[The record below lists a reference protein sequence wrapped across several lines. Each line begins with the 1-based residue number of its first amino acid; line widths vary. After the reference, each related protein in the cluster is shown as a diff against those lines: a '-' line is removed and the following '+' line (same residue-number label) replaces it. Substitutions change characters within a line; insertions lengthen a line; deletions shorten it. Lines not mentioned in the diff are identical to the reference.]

1 MKYLT
6 GDEILA
12 IHSEIIDATG
22 GAHGVRDAGLFVSII
37 EKPKARFGGKELYK
51 GIFMKTAVYLEAFVN
66 YHVFIDGNKRTGIA
80 AAARF
85 LFLNGL
91 ELKATNNEVERFV
104 LKVTTSKLKLNTI
117 SFWFKK
123 HSKKI

>member
-1 MKYLT
+1 
-6 GDEILA
+6 
-12 IHSEIIDATG
+12 
-22 GAHGVRDAGLFVSII
+22 
-37 EKPKARFGGKELYK
+37 
-51 GIFMKTAVYLEAFVN
+51 MKTAVYLEAFVN

-91 ELKATNNEVERFV
+91 ELKAANKEVERFV
-104 LKVTTSKLKLNTI
+104 LEVGIIKQKLNMI
-117 SFWFKK
+117 SSWFKN